1 MKMPSE
7 LPAASTIASIKSQ
20 DHHLA
25 EQSVAVTFG
34 GLLNCQKAT
43 FVHTSILSD

>member
-7 LPAASTIASIKSQ
+7 LPAAGTFAPISSQ

-25 EQSVAVTFG
+25 EQSVAVAFDN
-34 GLLNCQKAT
+34 LLNCQKAT